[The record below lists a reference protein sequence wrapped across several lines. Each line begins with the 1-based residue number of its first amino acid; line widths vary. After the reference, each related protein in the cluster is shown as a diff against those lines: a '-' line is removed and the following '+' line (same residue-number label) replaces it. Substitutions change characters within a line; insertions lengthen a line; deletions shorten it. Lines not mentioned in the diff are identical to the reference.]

1 MILALVILVLA
12 WSVKYLLCWHSCFC
26 IYWMSVSIIPVLGA
40 YRFRQIFSSSLPVY
54 RVIVYTL
61 IILEI
66 MGEAIR
72 VHLVYTVCLSVYYYL
87 PCIYLVTRR
96 PVCYWGKGEMEWYM
110 IIFKQSYIILLN
122 QDSVCQCIKHAH
134 PFNNYFHLPHLQS
147 NVKSTFL
154 WTCRPCQRACLP
166 SSRPRRLFVP
176 GRHVFALSQRLIG
189 SLVLSR
195 RLANFSPPTTSD
207 WLLWWQ
213 RFLRMRK
220 AQDQVTRSSY
230 GNTDTTRRL
239 SLL

>member
-110 IIFKQSYIILLN
+110 IFFKQSYIILLN

-134 PFNNYFHLPHLQS
+134 PFNNYFHLP
-147 NVKSTFL
+147 
-154 WTCRPCQRACLP
+154 
-166 SSRPRRLFVP
+166 SSRPLFAIVETKASLCSWSPCLRPVSASHWEPCLEQTPGQFFTSHNVRLV
-176 GRHVFALSQRLIG
+176 AMMATIS
-189 SLVLSR
+189 
-195 RLANFSPPTTSD
+195 
-207 WLLWWQ
+207 
-213 RFLRMRK
+213 
-220 AQDQVTRSSY
+220 
-230 GNTDTTRRL
+230 
-239 SLL
+239 